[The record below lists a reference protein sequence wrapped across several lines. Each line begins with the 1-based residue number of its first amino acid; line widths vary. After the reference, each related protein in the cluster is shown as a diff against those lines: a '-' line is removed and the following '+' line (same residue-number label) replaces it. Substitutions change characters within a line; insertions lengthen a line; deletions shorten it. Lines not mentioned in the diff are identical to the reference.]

1 LTLRGRGTDRCD
13 DVAISAAPRAVPL
26 FGREIELERLG
37 DLIAGVHER
46 GAHRGAGRSS
56 KTT

>member
-1 LTLRGRGTDRCD
+1 
-13 DVAISAAPRAVPL
+13 VPL